1 MARIGLTR
9 FIGVLIGTVL
19 FTATALSRP
28 PDDAQSAVA
37 ATLAIQEAM
46 RQGRE
51 ALQRGQTKT
60 AVEALEAQLSRI
72 NGNAGYLALLREAYS
87 AYVKELQLSRK
98 DDQAT
103 VYLRRLQIL
112 DRTANDHAPPTQ
124 PLRTDGK
131 SEPPA
136 SATGSA
142 AAKSDDDPMQQQPR
156 RSAAADR
163 SLIPMAERAF
173 ADKRYAEAENLFTR
187 GYGSDTV
194 SPQHA
199 SQWAYCK
206 LFVVVGR
213 LKDAEAHRT
222 PARSNELE
230 QEVAAAQRLTAN
242 DAKLAAFARQ
252 VLDSVR
258 ERAAAAPSPTPVTIR
273 HHERGADGWSKAEST
288 NFRLT
293 HQQSREF
300 AEQVLQTAE
309 QARTAAL
316 QKWSSEPKGVWK
328 VPCDVIIHASAA
340 EYAKATSKPAD
351 SPGHATYKSQSG
363 AVIAR
368 RLDLRADE
376 PNLLAAVVPHET
388 THLVLGDLFADLT
401 LPRWADEGMAVLSE
415 PRSRFERFA
424 KTLHSNRRQGK
435 LIPLTQVLGKDEY
448 PEAGLITVF
457 YVESVSVVEFL
468 VAEKGPQTFVQ
479 FLRDSSKSS
488 LDAALQKH
496 YDLRGIEALQD
507 RWLTKTFS
515 EPDTRAAAA
524 R

>member
-1 MARIGLTR
+1 MARIGPTHC
-9 FIGVLIGTVL
+9 IGVVISTVIVA
-19 FTATALSRP
+19 ATVQSRP
-28 PDDAQSAVA
+28 PEDPQSAVA
-37 ATLAIQEAM
+37 ATLAVQEAM

-51 ALQRGQTKT
+51 ALQRGQTKA

-72 NGNAGYLALLREAYS
+72 NGNAAYLALLREAYS
-87 AYVKELQLSRK
+87 AYVKELQLSRS
-98 DDQAT
+98 DDQAAA
-103 VYLRRLQIL
+103 YLRRLQIL
-112 DRTANDHAPPTQ
+112 DRSANDHAPPTQ
-124 PLRTDGK
+124 PPRSEVK
-131 SEPPA
+131 SDPPA
-136 SATGSA
+136 TA
-142 AAKSDDDPMQQQPR
+142 AESTAPKADDDPLQQPPR
-156 RSAAADR
+156 RSTAADR

-173 ADKRYAEAENLFTR
+173 ADKRYAEADNLFGR

-213 LKDAEAHRT
+213 LKEAEANHAPVR
-222 PARSNELE
+222 ASELE
-230 QEVAAAQRLTAN
+230 QEIAAAQRLTAN
-242 DAKLAAFARQ
+242 DAKLAAFGRQ

-258 ERAAAAPSPTPVTIR
+258 ERAASATSPTTMTIR
-273 HHERGADGWSKAEST
+273 HQERGADGWAKAEST
-288 NFRLT
+288 NFRLA
-293 HQQSREF
+293 HRQSREF
-300 AEQVLQTAE
+300 AEQLLQSAE
-309 QARTAAL
+309 QARAAAL
-316 QKWSSEPKGVWK
+316 QKWSSVPRGIWK
-328 VPCDVIIHASAA
+328 VPCDVIVHTSAA
-340 EYAKATSKPAD
+340 EYAKATGKPAD

-376 PNLLAAVVPHET
+376 PNLLSAVVPHET
-388 THLVLGDLFADLT
+388 THLVLGDLFADVT

-448 PEAGLITVF
+448 PEASLITVF

-479 FLRDSSKSS
+479 FLRDAAKSN

-496 YDLRGIEALQD
+496 YDFRGIDALQD